1 MWGILNPL
9 RFANFAIS
17 ANSPKRNRTSNRCLE
32 GIGYIHLTMG
42 PSSTLRRHES
52 GEESHHEDAQGKA
65 AQPLHSHDGKKQKG
79 NQRHN
84 ANAGKF
90 F

>member
-1 MWGILNPL
+1 
-9 RFANFAIS
+9 
-17 ANSPKRNRTSNRCLE
+17 
-32 GIGYIHLTMG
+32 MG